1 MTGNVIDLGH
11 NHTAR
16 FTSWSPDRELNP
28 QYADVPDIERYGL
41 IVEHPS
47 AKDGTPC
54 MGGIKFDTPEVRALD
69 AVAPP
74 GSFVGAVWQVVSFDP
89 IHVEPSLLCSCGD
102 HGFIRG
108 GLWWPV

>member
-1 MTGNVIDLGH
+1 MSNWTDIGYSHEIQ
-11 NHTAR
+11 
-16 FTSWSPDRELNP
+16 FTSWSPDRDLNP
-28 QYADVPDIERYGL
+28 QYAGVPDIEKYGL
-41 IVEHPS
+41 LVRHPH
-47 AKDGTPC
+47 KVTGKPC

-108 GLWWPV
+108 GRWVPV